1 MMKKVFICLFLLLT
15 LISATYAS
23 ESKKVMMIIASQNF
37 RDEEF
42 LTPKQIFEK
51 AGFNV
56 IVASS
61 SLNTAKGTLGA
72 TVKPDILIKDVN
84 VKTFDAVVFVG
95 GPGAEEY
102 FHNPVAL
109 KIAQEAY
116 KEGKVVGAICIAPRI
131 LAEAGILKGKKATV
145 FHSQIEALKA
155 KGAIHTGKDVE
166 VDGKIV
172 TASGPKAAD
181 KFGNAIVK
189 LLK

>member
-23 ESKKVMMIIASQNF
+23 ESKKVLMIIASQNF

-102 FHNPVAL
+102 
-109 KIAQEAY
+109 
-116 KEGKVVGAICIAPRI
+116 
-131 LAEAGILKGKKATV
+131 
-145 FHSQIEALKA
+145 
-155 KGAIHTGKDVE
+155 
-166 VDGKIV
+166 
-172 TASGPKAAD
+172 
-181 KFGNAIVK
+181 
-189 LLK
+189 

>member
-1 MMKKVFICLFLLLT
+1 V
-15 LISATYAS
+15 
-23 ESKKVMMIIASQNF
+23 
-37 RDEEF
+37 R
-42 LTPKQIFEK
+42 
-51 AGFNV
+51 
-56 IVASS
+56 
-61 SLNTAKGTLGA
+61 

-145 FHSQIEALKA
+145 FHSQIEAIKSKRSHPYW
-155 KGAIHTGKDVE
+155 KGR
-166 VDGKIV
+166 
-172 TASGPKAAD
+172 
-181 KFGNAIVK
+181 
-189 LLK
+189 